1 MLYGSIRENSE
12 VFKYSPEGEE
22 LWEKEVENV
31 KHGGDV
37 GELEKT
43 PHEGFEDVSLVEEV
57 FVVFFVDCMI

>member
-1 MLYGSIRENSE
+1 M
-12 VFKYSPEGEE
+12 FKYSPEGEE